1 MYLSVVIPAYNE
13 EHRILPTLARFD
25 EWLLAQGRPYEIL
38 VTDDGS
44 MDGTVDRVR
53 AFGQDHPAVRVLPHA
68 ERRNQG
74 KGHALKR
81 VMGETSGAFV
91 LYTDADL
98 PVDPA
103 ALPWFLGPL
112 ETGECDLTIASRW
125 VNGAPSPDDVP
136 AGRAFVSKSFRLL
149 MRPFVLNGVADTQCG
164 FKAFRGDVARQL
176 FAQLTIDRFAFD
188 VELIYLA
195 QRAGYRIKEVP
206 VRIHHADG
214 STVRPV
220 RDSLDTLRDLARIK
234 WNDQRGQYDP

>member
-1 MYLSVVIPAYNE
+1 MHLSVVIPAYNE

-25 EWLLAQGRPYEIL
+25 EWLSAQGWSYELL
-38 VTDDGS
+38 VADDGS
-44 MDGTVDRVR
+44 EDGTVDAVR
-53 AFGQDHPAVRVLPHA
+53 AFGEDHPGVRVSPQA
-68 ERRNQG
+68 RNQG
-74 KGHALKR
+74 KGQALKR
-81 VMGETSGAFV
+81 VVAETTGDYV

-103 ALPWFLGPL
+103 ALPWFLRPL
-112 ETGECDLTIASRW
+112 ETNAFDLVIASRW
-125 VNGAPSPDDVP
+125 VPGAPPPDDVP
-136 AGRAFVSKSFRLL
+136 AGRALISKSFRLL

-164 FKAFRGDVARQL
+164 FKAFRGDVAREL
-176 FAQLTIDRFAFD
+176 FRQLTIDRFAFD

-206 VRIHHADG
+206 VQIHHAEG

-234 WNDQRGQYDP
+234 WNDQRGRYRR